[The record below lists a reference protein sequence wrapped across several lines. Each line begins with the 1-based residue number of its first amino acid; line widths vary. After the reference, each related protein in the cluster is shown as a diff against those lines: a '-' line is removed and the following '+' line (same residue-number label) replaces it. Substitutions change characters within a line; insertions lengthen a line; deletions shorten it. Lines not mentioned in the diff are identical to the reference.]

1 MKKFYSVTTLIL
13 VLLFAGCQPTG
24 RQAVSADPWVDFENH
39 VTVSIYCNTVLDNW
53 DSLDPALQEGDY
65 IPQDGVMLA
74 ETQVGWE
81 EGDTVFSAL
90 QRLDEAGL
98 ITLDYGT
105 DASMGPYVDGI
116 NYLYNGN
123 CGEFSGWLF
132 SINGAFPN
140 TGCDQNVLE
149 AGDDVKWLFSCDM
162 GPDVGND
169 WTAE

>member
-1 MKKFYSVTTLIL
+1 MKRLFGMSLL
-13 VLLFAGCQPTG
+13 VIALLFAGCQPADNQNLAG
-24 RQAVSADPWVDFENH
+24 DPWADFENH
-39 VTVSIYCNTVLDNW
+39 VTVSVYCSTVLDNW
-53 DSLDPALQEGDY
+53 DALDPALQEGDY

-81 EGDTVFSAL
+81 EGDTAFSVL
-90 QRLDEAGL
+90 QRLNEANL
-98 ITLDYGT
+98 ITLDYGS
-105 DASMGPYVDGI
+105 DASMGPYVEGI

-123 CGEFSGWLF
+123 CGQFSGWLF
-132 SINGAFPN
+132 SINDVFPM

-149 AGDDVKWLFSCDM
+149 AGDSVKWLFSCDM